1 MQLARVTGTVV
12 STQKTENMRG
22 MKLLIVE
29 PVDVK
34 TLESAGKPLV
44 GVDAVGA
51 GEDEIVLY
59 VQGSSARLTEQ
70 TEKLPVD
77 CTIIAIVDFVE
88 VEGSRTFA
96 K

>member
-1 MQLARVTGTVV
+1 MQLARVVGTVV
-12 STQKTENMRG
+12 SSQKTEKIRG

-34 TLESAGKPLV
+34 TLKSTGKPLV
-44 GVDAVGA
+44 AVDAVGA
-51 GEDEIVLY
+51 GEGEIVLY
-59 VQGSSARLTEQ
+59 VQGSSARLTER
-70 TEKLPVD
+70 TDKLPVD
-77 CTIIAIVDFVE
+77 CTVMAIVDFVE

>member
-12 STQKTENMRG
+12 STQKSENMRG

-34 TLESAGKPLV
+34 TLKSMGKPLV